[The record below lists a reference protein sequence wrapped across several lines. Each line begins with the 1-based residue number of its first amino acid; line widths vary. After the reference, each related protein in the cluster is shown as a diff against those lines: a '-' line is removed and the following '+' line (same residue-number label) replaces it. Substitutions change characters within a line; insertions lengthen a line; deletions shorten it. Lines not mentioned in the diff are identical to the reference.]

1 MKSREVSCY
10 EPLIGANGHLRRGNI
25 TMCEIPTILYVNSM
39 NNFPC
44 HWLVAFVPLGNRD
57 TVFGYSVSELHTVA
71 SPLPS
76 VLVQRAE
83 ANKHYSAEP
92 AAGTVLTD
100 ARRLGVRTPFP
111 CAMSLMIRASV
122 HVESIQARDGD
133 CLVLDLSGWER
144 SYASRA

>member
-1 MKSREVSCY
+1 MFLSEIEILIFGFRTSHCY
-10 EPLIGANGHLRRGNI
+10 V
-25 TMCEIPTILYVNSM
+25 T
-39 NNFPC
+39 
-44 HWLVAFVPLGNRD
+44 
-57 TVFGYSVSELHTVA
+57 
-71 SPLPS
+71 LPS